1 MMRWILERCPR
12 GAGFAAPIVAVV
24 LAVPLIAAA
33 PAQAQEQSLPG
44 GFTSEQV
51 QGVEQIIHQYLM
63 TNPEVLIDALNEYQ
77 QRQRTAE
84 QQRQQE
90 AVIAQ
95 RDALQNDRSA
105 PVLGNPEGDV
115 TVVEF
120 FDYRC
125 QYCRRV
131 VSDLRDVVESDGMV
145 RLVMKEFPIL
155 GAPSFRAAQAALA
168 AVKQGKYEEYHFA
181 LMTAPGDMSDPHLM
195 QVAAEVGL
203 DVERLKT
210 DMESE
215 ELERYIRRNRD
226 LAETIGITGTPA
238 FVFGDTLVPG
248 AIDAATM
255 RRLLAEAR
263 ANAS

>member
-1 MMRWILERCPR
+1 MTRWFLKRRPGR
-12 GAGFAAPIVAVV
+12 AGLAAPILAAV

-44 GFTSEQV
+44 GFTPEQA
-51 QGVEQIIHQYLM
+51 QGIEQIIRQYLM
-63 TNPEVLIDALNEYQ
+63 DNPQDLIDSLTEYQ
-77 QRQRTAE
+77 ERQRLAE
-84 QQRQQE
+84 QQRQQD
-90 AVIAQ
+90 AIVAQ
-95 RDALQNDRSA
+95 RAALQNDPDA
-105 PVLGNPEGDV
+105 PVLGNPDGDV

-131 VSDLRDVVESDGMV
+131 VKDLRAVIESDGGV

-155 GAPSFRAAQAALA
+155 GATSIRAAQAALA
-168 AVKQGKYEEYHFA
+168 AVRQGKYEEYHFA
-181 LMTAPGDMSDPHLM
+181 LMASPGDMSDPHLM
-195 QVAAEVGL
+195 QVALEVGL
-203 DVERLKT
+203 DIEQLKV

-215 ELERYIRRNRD
+215 EIGGYIRRNYA
-226 LAETIGITGTPA
+226 LAETLGINGTPA

-248 AIDAATM
+248 AIDADTM

-263 ANAS
+263 AKAS